1 MRFLEN
7 YCRLDFESDADFRE
21 NYKVTAPE
29 KFNYG
34 FDVVDVLAEKDPDKT
49 ALVWCNDK
57 GEERFFTFKEI
68 SELSAKAANAFA
80 KLGVK
85 RGDKVLL
92 ILKRRYQFWYSIVGL
107 HKLGATAIPATNLLT
122 SKDIA
127 YRIDAAGVKMVLCTG
142 VDGDDDEVVTHVAEG
157 VMKSQRPDEVIKGCV
172 RGQREGFVDFDAL
185 VEEASPVFDR

>member
-57 GEERFFTFKEI
+57 GEE
-68 SELSAKAANAFA
+68 
-80 KLGVK
+80 
-85 RGDKVLL
+85 
-92 ILKRRYQFWYSIVGL
+92 
-107 HKLGATAIPATNLLT
+107 
-122 SKDIA
+122 
-127 YRIDAAGVKMVLCTG
+127 
-142 VDGDDDEVVTHVAEG
+142 
-157 VMKSQRPDEVIKGCV
+157 
-172 RGQREGFVDFDAL
+172 
-185 VEEASPVFDR
+185 